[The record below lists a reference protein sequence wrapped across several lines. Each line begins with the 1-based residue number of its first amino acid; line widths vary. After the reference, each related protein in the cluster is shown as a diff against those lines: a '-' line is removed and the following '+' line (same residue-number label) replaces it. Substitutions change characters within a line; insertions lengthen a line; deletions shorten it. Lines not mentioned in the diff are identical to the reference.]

1 MCTSI
6 DAGRSETGMVAQGF
20 GHLQNLVSQLSGW
33 AQYNRPGSLG
43 LALLPTLL
51 LLLQLVHLQRQNIV
65 MPLTQNGEACKAG
78 LPYSGS
84 PFEVGCSLQCKVLL
98 GRPL

>member
-1 MCTSI
+1 MKWLLHMRTSV

-33 AQYNRPGSLG
+33 AQDNRPGSLR

-51 LLLQLVHLQRQNIV
+51 LLPQLVHL
-65 MPLTQNGEACKAG
+65 E
-78 LPYSGS
+78 
-84 PFEVGCSLQCKVLL
+84 
-98 GRPL
+98 